1 MKPQM
6 PEDGQFRVGK
16 PDNATDARWIYVTPE
31 MALAHPKGQLGLLLW
46 ALVAFNLLMGVVR
59 VYQGVTITP
68 LALIFGVANLTVAL
82 LLAIRSPWALPAVF
96 VQVIGGILAAFFIVL
111 GPVDVVIRAALG
123 IGLLVYLVDG
133 DRPNLIY
140 RHRFRAYSDLEGQD
154 RWTGGDNV

>member
-31 MALAHPKGQLGLLLW
+31 MALAHPKGRLGPLLW

-68 LALIFGVANLTVAL
+68 LALIFGVVNLTVAL
-82 LLAIRSPWALPAVF
+82 LLSIRSPWALPAVF